1 MNGHPI
7 STRMSYSAPTV
18 LLALT
23 SQYLR
28 TSSAGFST
36 LLESR
41 YLIELLSI
49 PSLSAKNFQWSSAKN
64 NSETKL
70 FTTTTRFDDSTTKV
84 PEELRLFIELENDT
98 TALRKP
104 FRSL

>member
-1 MNGHPI
+1 MKGHPI

-23 SQYLR
+23 SQNLR

-36 LLESR
+36 LRESR
-41 YLIELLSI
+41 KLIDVLSI
-49 PSLSAKNFQWSSAKN
+49 PSLSANNFQWSLSEN

-70 FTTTTRFDDSTTKV
+70 FMNTVRW
-84 PEELRLFIELENDT
+84 I
-98 TALRKP
+98 
-104 FRSL
+104 FRYK